1 MTRETDQTGVAT
13 TRLTARGTSTA
24 RQAPLGPVFWVVWW
38 SSTISFI
45 GDGVFYG
52 AVPLLAASLTR
63 DARLVSLVDALTMS
77 GWLCLCLVS
86 GVAVDRRRKT
96 GVMWRVDA
104 VRAAI
109 MVVFTALVV
118 TGHATIGA
126 VLLVSFAIGLASP
139 FFDNASS
146 AVLPEIVERGS
157 LERANSWNQSSLLL
171 CANLVGPPV
180 GAALFVW
187 HSGLPLGIQAASFV
201 GAALLVSRV
210 ADAGHRPVADPTRSS
225 TRELRE
231 GLRYLWDHEL
241 LRSLGLLLAVINGVT
256 GGIVAIFV
264 LFVLEVLLLPQAAYG
279 WLVAAFAVGG
289 LIGAYLAARVRAA
302 IGVLGTVVGA
312 ALLFSLGAALLG
324 LCPVLPVVVVAVV
337 CTGLA
342 SVLWNV
348 VTVSL
353 RQRIVPKEL
362 LGRVTSVYRMVGMG
376 ASPIGAIGAGAL
388 AHATSIQ
395 DAYTVGAVV
404 LLVAVAA
411 FVPGVRRGLAA
422 QPAEL
427 I

>member
-1 MTRETDQTGVAT
+1 MTQDTDQTGAAT
-13 TRLTARGTSTA
+13 TRLTARGTSTV
-24 RQAPLGPVFWVVWW
+24 RQAPLGRVFWVVWW
-38 SSTISFI
+38 SSTISFV

-86 GVAVDRRRKT
+86 GVAIDRRRKT
-96 GVMWRVDA
+96 DVMWRVDA
-104 VRAAI
+104 LRAVI
-109 MVVFTALVV
+109 MVVFAALVV
-118 TGHATIGA
+118 TGHGTIGV
-126 VLLVSFAIGLASP
+126 VLAVSFVIGLASP

-157 LERANSWNQSSLLL
+157 LERANSWNQTSLLL
-171 CANLVGPPV
+171 CGNLVGPPV

-187 HSGLPLGIQAASFV
+187 HAGLPLGIQAASFV

-210 ADAGHRPVADPTRSS
+210 AGAGHRPVPDPTRSS
-225 TRELRE
+225 TRELVE

-264 LFVLEVLLLPQAAYG
+264 LFVLEVLVLPQAAYG

-302 IGVLGTVVGA
+302 IGVFGTVVGA
-312 ALLFSLGAALLG
+312 SLLFCVGAALLG
-324 LCPVLPVVVVAVV
+324 LCPVLPVVVVAIVI
-337 CTGLA
+337 TGLA

-376 ASPIGAIGAGAL
+376 ASPIGALGAGAL

-411 FVPGVRRGLAA
+411 FTPGVRRGLAA